1 MKTNDV
7 REEFYTLMKAR
18 GFKSFREFA
27 RATGIEVSNIHSNL
41 TGQFTLSIQR
51 AFIIA
56 DTLKVP
62 IDNVLSI
69 FYPEEMRSNQ
79 DAVADIAVKY

>member
-7 REEFYTLMKAR
+7 REEFYTLIKAR

-27 RATGIEVSNIHSNL
+27 KATGIEVSNIHSNL

-56 DTLKVP
+56 NTLKVP
-62 IDNVLSI
+62 IDDILSI
-69 FYPEEMRSNQ
+69 FYPEEMRENQ
-79 DAVADIAVKY
+79 DAVVDSAIF